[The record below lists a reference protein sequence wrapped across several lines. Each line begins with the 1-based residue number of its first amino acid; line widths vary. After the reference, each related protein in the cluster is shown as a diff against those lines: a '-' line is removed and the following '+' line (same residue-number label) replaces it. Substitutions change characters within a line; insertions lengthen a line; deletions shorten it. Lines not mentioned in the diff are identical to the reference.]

1 MDIDTAIKHSKE
13 IYRNCKNVGC
23 AIEHGQLANWLQQ
36 LKELKAI
43 LGEDYDLD
51 RIKELMQADKEG
63 RCVVP
68 PCKVGDVLYTNTI
81 VATPYMKKKDRPY
94 PIEVCY
100 IGLNEKSGYFNV
112 IYKNKSTC
120 AFSFEEIGKYVFLT
134 KQEAEQ
140 ALKERGNK

>member
-51 RIKELMQADKEG
+51 RIKELIQADKAG
-63 RCVVP
+63 RILIIQ
-68 PCKVGDVLYTNTI
+68 DVELSDE
-81 VATPYMKKKDRPY
+81 ATFNFVNSLLED
-94 PIEVCY
+94 
-100 IGLNEKSGYFNV
+100 LKSG
-112 IYKNKSTC
+112 KT
-120 AFSFEEIGKYVFLT
+120 EQT
-134 KQEAEQ
+134 K
-140 ALKERGNK
+140 